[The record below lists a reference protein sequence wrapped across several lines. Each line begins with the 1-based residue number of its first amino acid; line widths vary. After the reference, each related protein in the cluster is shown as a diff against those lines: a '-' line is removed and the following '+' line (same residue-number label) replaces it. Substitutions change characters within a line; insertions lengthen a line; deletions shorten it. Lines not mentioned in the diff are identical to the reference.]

1 MRVAVPEWLSF
12 RGLWLGC
19 CILLGFL
26 SVPGNAEESV
36 PKPESHW
43 SLQPLSAPV
52 VPAGTHPVDSFIDAA
67 LVSQRLAPN
76 PAASPRELIRRI
88 YFDLTGLP
96 PSPEEVE
103 AFLAD
108 ARPDR
113 DARWIDR
120 LLASP
125 RYGERWGRHW
135 LDVVRYTESQGF
147 EYDRFRD
154 NAWPYRDYVVRS
166 FNADLPYDRF
176 MQEQIAGDVM
186 DPVTTDGIVA
196 ASLLVS
202 GPWDQAGN
210 SQANATQRAITRE
223 EEMEDLVSVVGQTF
237 LGLTV
242 NCARCHDHKFDPI
255 PSSDYYRIRAVFDG
269 VRHGDRPVEGIS
281 ERQAREAQKASAQRA
296 LAEASQIVAAVE
308 REAVRKVLN
317 SRPEAPREPGPT
329 PWTSWDFRSP
339 DRAQWS
345 AGLRGGA
352 RWTDQGLEL
361 AKAGD
366 FFEAPVID
374 RDLREKTLE
383 AWVALSDLEQG
394 GGAAVSLEAAG
405 GTPFDAIVFAERQ
418 PRKWMVGSE
427 GFSRTRDLAG
437 PVEDTPAGAWVHLA
451 AVFSAD
457 QRIQLFRNG
466 QSYGE
471 AYAPAGTVPVF
482 AAGKARIVVGRRHE
496 GGGRPWLTGTVRSV
510 ALHDRAL
517 TSEEVAAAFRSGGS
531 TVTREELA
539 QALEGLPRSRRQARE
554 EALVRMQAARAELE
568 RAEKPAAMVYAGT
581 RSQPT
586 PARILKRGDVKS
598 PGDTVTPAA
607 LGSIKTVSSEFGLAA
622 DSPEADR
629 RKAFARWLADPANP
643 LPARVMVNRVW
654 HFHFG
659 QGFVPTPSD
668 LGRNGGAPSHPELL
682 DWLASDFIASG
693 WSLKALHRRIMTSE
707 AYRRSAVH
715 RQDAAERD
723 ADNRWLWRMTP
734 RRLEAEAVRDALLS
748 VSGELN
754 LQYGGPSFRSFTTS
768 EYGATFYHLFDKG
781 DPEFNRRTVYRM
793 NINSGKEPL
802 LDAFDCPDPS
812 VKTPRRGVTTTPLQ
826 ALGLM
831 NGTFTQRQA
840 DRLAAR
846 LRREVGTDPGRV
858 VDRVYPITLGRAPT
872 SAERERA
879 LEAIRER
886 GLENLCWALLNSTEF
901 VYVR

>member
-1 MRVAVPEWLSF
+1 VLLVF
-12 RGLWLGC
+12 
-19 CILLGFL
+19 CIGWAR
-26 SVPGNAEESV
+26 AEEPV
-36 PKPESHW
+36 ANPESHW
-43 SLQPLSAPV
+43 SLQPLARPV
-52 VPAGTHPVDSFIDAA
+52 VPTGRHPINAFVEGA
-67 LVSQRLAPN
+67 LKSQGLTPN
-76 PAASPRELIRRI
+76 PPASPRELIRRM
-88 YFDLTGLP
+88 YFDLIGLP
-96 PSPEEVE
+96 PSPQEVE
-103 AFLAD
+103 AFLLDTA
-108 ARPDR
+108 PDR
-113 DARWIDR
+113 EARWIDR

-147 EYDRFRD
+147 EYDRLRD
-154 NAWPYRDYVVRS
+154 TAWPYRDYVVRS

-176 MQEQIAGDVM
+176 MQEQIAGDVLE
-186 DPVTTDGIVA
+186 PVTNDGIIA

-255 PSSDYYRIRAVFDG
+255 PLADYYRVRAVFDG
-269 VRHGDRPVEGIS
+269 VRHGDRAVEGLV
-281 ERQAREAQKASAQRA
+281 ERQGREARRDAARRR
-296 LAEASQIVAAVE
+296 LDEASRIVADVE
-308 REAVRKVLN
+308 REAVRKVTA
-317 SRPEAPREPGPT
+317 SRPQLPTATGPT
-329 PWTSWDFRSP
+329 PWLSWDFRST

-345 AGLRGGA
+345 SGLRGGA
-352 RWTDQGLEL
+352 RWGARGLEL
-361 AKAGD
+361 STPGD
-366 FFEAPVID
+366 FFEAPPID
-374 RDLREKTLE
+374 RDLREKSLE

-394 GGAAVSLEAAG
+394 GGAAISLEAMG
-405 GTPFDAIVFAERQ
+405 GSPFDAIVFAERQ

-427 GFSRTRDLAG
+427 GFARTRDLAG
-437 PVEDTPAGAWVHLA
+437 PVEDAPAGAFVHLV
-451 AVFSAD
+451 AVFTAD

-466 QSYGE
+466 ESYGE
-471 AYAPAGTVPVF
+471 AYAPGSPVPVF

-496 GGGRPWLTGTVRSV
+496 AGGRPWLTGTVRSV

-517 TSEEVAAAFRSGGS
+517 TPEEVSAAFRSGGS
-531 TVTREELA
+531 SVTRAELA
-539 QALEGLPRSRRQARE
+539 RGLDTLPRSRRQARE
-554 EALVRMQAARAELE
+554 SALVRVQEARAELA
-568 RAEKPAAMVYAGT
+568 RAESAAPLVYAGT
-581 RSQPT
+581 RSQPS

-598 PGDTVTPAA
+598 PGDVVIPAA
-607 LGSIKTVSSEFGLAA
+607 LGAVRTVPAEFGLSA

-659 QGFVPTPSD
+659 QGFVATPSD
-668 LGRNGGAPSHPELL
+668 LGRSGGTASHPELL
-682 DWLASDFIASG
+682 DWLASDFMASG

-715 RQDAAERD
+715 QKAAGEVD
-723 ADNRWLWRMTP
+723 ADNRWLWRMSP
-734 RRLEAEAVRDALLS
+734 RRLEAEAIRDAMLA

-754 LQYGGPSFRSFTTS
+754 LQYGGPSFRPFTTS
-768 EYGATFYHLFDKG
+768 EYGATFYHLFDKA

-831 NGTFTQRQA
+831 NGTFVQRQA
-840 DRLAAR
+840 DRLAER
-846 LRREVGTDPGRV
+846 VRREAAGADPGAA
-858 VDRVYPITLGRAPT
+858 VDRVYALALGREPSA
-872 SAERERA
+872 AERDRA
-879 LEAIRER
+879 EAVVRDR
-886 GLENLCWALLNSTEF
+886 GLPGLCWALLNATEF